1 MAGEKTEKATP
12 KRREDERKKGNI
24 FLSQEVVTI
33 FTLLFTVYSI
43 KLLMPANMRTLE
55 ESIRHFSELAST
67 MTELTYGQLSSFF
80 VNLLIIFAQVAL
92 IPLMV
97 CVLAA
102 VISTMF
108 QTKMLFSS
116 KAFSFK
122 AERINPLQGMKKIFS
137 MRSFVELIKSLLK
150 ISIVLYVIY
159 SVIKNELFLMPQMMH
174 MSFEQS
180 LTKTGSIIMAI
191 VTKAAIAFIFVAGAD
206 YLYQWWQYEK
216 NLRMSKQEIKDEYKQ
231 IEGDPQIKNR
241 IRSMQQQRAKR
252 RMMQSVPTADVVIK
266 NPTHYAIAIKYE
278 QNKSGA
284 PRVIAKGAD
293 SLALRI
299 IAVAEE
305 NNVYVMENKPLAR
318 ALFESVD
325 LDSEIPE
332 RFYRAVAEVLA
343 FVYSLKKKDLKL
355 DEL

>member
-12 KRREDERKKGNI
+12 KRRTEERKKGNI

-33 FTLLFTVYSI
+33 FTLLGTVYCL
-43 KLLMPANMRTLE
+43 KLMMPSNMRTLE
-55 ESIRHFSELAST
+55 DSIKHFSNIAST
-67 MTELTYGQLSSFF
+67 MTELSFGELSNFF
-80 VNLLIIFAQVAL
+80 VSLLIVFAQVA
-92 IPLMV
+92 IVPLMV

-102 VISTMF
+102 VIATMF
-108 QTKMLFSS
+108 QTKLLFSS

-122 AERINPLQGMKKIFS
+122 AERIDPLKGLKKIFS
-137 MRSFVELIKSLLK
+137 MRSLVELIKSLLK

-159 SVIKNELFLMPQMMH
+159 SVIKKELLLMPQMMY
-174 MSFEQS
+174 MTFDQS
-180 LTKTGSIIMAI
+180 LSRTGSIIMSI
-191 VTKAAIAFIFVAGAD
+191 ITKAGIAFIFVAGAD

-216 NLRMSKQEIKDEYKQ
+216 NMRMSKQEIKDEYKQ
-231 IEGDPQIKNR
+231 TEGDPQIKSR
-241 IRSMQQQRAKR
+241 IRAMQQQRAKQ
-252 RMMQSVPTADVVIK
+252 RMIQSVPTADVVIK
-266 NPTHYAIAIKYE
+266 NPTHYAIAIKYD
-278 QNKSGA
+278 QKKSSA
-284 PRVIAKGAD
+284 PRVIAKGVD

-318 ALFESVD
+318 ALYESVN

-343 FVYSLKKKDLKL
+343 FVYSLKKKDLK
-355 DEL
+355 

>member
-12 KRREDERKKGNI
+12 KRKKDERKKGNV

-33 FTLLFTVYSI
+33 FTLLATFYSLKFI
-43 KLLMPANMRTLE
+43 MPSIMRSLE
-55 ESIRHFSELAST
+55 ESIKYFSSLASS
-67 MTELTYGQLSSFF
+67 MSSLTYGELSKIF
-80 VNLLIIFAQVAL
+80 VSLMILFAKA
-92 IPLMV
+92 
-97 CVLAA
+97 AA
-102 VISTMF
+102 VPLLVCGAAAIVATMF
-108 QTKMLFSS
+108 QTKMLFSA

-122 AERINPLQGMKKIFS
+122 GERINPMKGLKKIFS
-137 MRSFVELIKSLLK
+137 MRSFVELLKSLLK

-159 SVIKNELFLMPQMMH
+159 TVVKSELFLMPQMMH
-174 MSFEQS
+174 MTFDQS
-180 LTKTGSIIMAI
+180 LIKTGSIIMSI
-191 VTKAAIAFIFVAGAD
+191 VTKAGIAFIFVAGAD

-231 IEGDPQIKNR
+231 TEGDPQIKGR

-266 NPTHYAIAIKYE
+266 NPTHYAIAIKYD
-278 QNKSGA
+278 QDKNIA
-284 PRVIAKGAD
+284 PRVVAKGVD

-325 LDSEIPE
+325 LDREIPE
-332 RFYRAVAEVLA
+332 RFYKAVAEVLA
-343 FVYSLKKKDLKL
+343 FVYSLKKKELK
-355 DEL
+355 